1 MLSSVDYL
9 SAGWPA
15 TLPVPP
21 AGDLES
27 RAVLALIP
35 RIREAADRALAQAG
49 LVSSDPN
56 LSARGV
62 WQQKARIGEAA
73 LAEINGLAAA
83 EAMRESLAA
92 RIAKTPAPTL
102 ADVPPALVA
111 PVLTALAALD
121 PLERTASLRQ
131 WVQAG
136 DTVAAVVAIN
146 APQPFALV
154 SAVERAELTDLLRRH
169 RYGDNT
175 AAAGALADA
184 LAALD
189 RAAEAAVAMLRAA
202 LAMGDTA
209 PDQVDYAPPSAPDP
223 LQRAARGGSP
233 DGVMR

>member
-1 MLSSVDYL
+1 
-9 SAGWPA
+9 
-15 TLPVPP
+15 
-21 AGDLES
+21 
-27 RAVLALIP
+27 
-35 RIREAADRALAQAG
+35 
-49 LVSSDPN
+49 
-56 LSARGV
+56 
-62 WQQKARIGEAA
+62 
-73 LAEINGLAAA
+73 
-83 EAMRESLAA
+83 MRETLAA
-92 RIAKTPAPTL
+92 RIAMTPAPTL

-131 WVQAG
+131 WVQAW

-154 SAVERAELTDLLRRH
+154 SAVERAELADLLRRH
-169 RYGDNT
+169 RHGDNT
-175 AAAGALADA
+175 EAAGALADA

-209 PDQVDYAPPSAPDP
+209 PDPVDYVPPSAPDP